1 MKRQTSLVRPPLS
14 VEYQI
19 PNSGYSATLN
29 LILRWEQGQLGWY
42 DPATEQHIAT
52 FDSEHEARI
61 AAEAHAENER
71 ARADTERARADSEHA
86 ARVAAEAR
94 IRELEA
100 RLYNTDL

>member
-71 ARADTERARADSEHA
+71 ARADNEHEARI
-86 ARVAAEAR
+86 AAEAR